1 MINNSV
7 INKKSILITGGTGS
21 FGNAM
26 SEYLSK
32 YYNPKKIIIFSRDE
46 LKQSNMMQK
55 YHQANFRYFIGDVRS
70 LDRLEMA
77 MREVDI
83 VIHAAAMKQVEI
95 SEYNPLECIKTNII
109 GAENIINAAI
119 KNNVKQVIALSSDK
133 AVSPLNLY
141 GASKLASEKLFI
153 AANNITGGRT
163 TFSIVRYGNV
173 SGSRGS
179 VIPLYLKL
187 IKEKKEFLPLTDEKM
202 TRFFIL
208 LKDGVNF
215 VLNSIARMQGGE
227 IFIPKLKSF
236 YIKDLII
243 SLSKKQKV
251 IGIRPGEKID
261 EIMFSKD
268 ESRSVI
274 EFKDYY
280 LIPPEINLTFK
291 KNFLKNKLKE
301 KGSFLKN
308 NDEYSSGK
316 NFFMSPNEIKK
327 ILKKEKF
334 I

>member
-1 MINNSV
+1 MINKNV

-26 SEYLSK
+26 AEYLSK
-32 YYNPKKIIIFSRDE
+32 NYSPKKIIIFSRDE

-55 YHQANFRYFIGDVRS
+55 FPQDNFRFFIGDVRS
-70 LDRLEMA
+70 LDRLDMA
-77 MREVDI
+77 MRNVDI

-119 KNNVKQVIALSSDK
+119 KNNVKKVIALSSDK

-153 AANNITGGRT
+153 AANNITGGKT

-187 IKEKKEFLPLTDEKM
+187 VSEKKEFLPLTDEKM

-243 SLSKKQKV
+243 SLSKKRKI

-268 ESRSVI
+268 ESRSII
-274 EFKDYY
+274 EFKDHYS
-280 LIPPEINLTFK
+280 IPPVINLTIK